1 MVFLL
6 VGIWHGPEIHFVWW
20 GLYNGVVIAL
30 SDMLR
35 PYCETLAST
44 LHINRKSRSYYVF
57 SMVRTFIV
65 VNIGWYFDR
74 IVDPHVSI
82 AALTRTV
89 FAFNANAFAGQLARI
104 LYGNR
109 ISFTLACIGCVLV
122 FCTSVFSE
130 RGIDCLLYTS
140 PSPRDVE
147 ESRMPS
153 SA

>member
-1 MVFLL
+1 
-6 VGIWHGPEIHFVWW
+6 
-20 GLYNGVVIAL
+20 
-30 SDMLR
+30 MLR

-130 RGIDCLLYTS
+130 RGIDVASFICTKHVIWRYGIYLMVGILVLLAIAVTKTQGGFMY
-140 PSPRDVE
+140 
-147 ESRMPS
+147 
-153 SA
+153 ANY